1 MQRGVI
7 IGGVLFLMLLMIG
20 VIVYFMMSGDDD
32 KSSTENAESETE
44 STTVP
49 DTESE
54 TTPKAAPKAA
64 PKAPPPPSY
73 VEVFGVDYPGN
84 DIKHLPNTTLEKCKA
99 ECDANP
105 SCTLITTNNNGN
117 LCWLKSGAKNM
128 TPHGDRKNYF
138 KPNGPWDAND
148 KFNLMRA
155 GALCTGGA
163 SYSSAAWALLKSG
176 EPRKFA
182 EWNSEGDKLYKTYVE
197 RGLAECDKDA
207 NCKYVNVWRDAGYR
221 KYTGSNCPDQ
231 RRDDWTSA
239 FKKLS

>member
-32 KSSTENAESETE
+32 KSSTENTESETE

-99 ECDANP
+99 EFEDTSIYKFKVKARDTFPTRAFQTSSIYLDA
-105 SCTLITTNNNGN
+105 
-117 LCWLKSGAKNM
+117 KSL
-128 TPHGDRKNYF
+128 P
-138 KPNGPWDAND
+138 
-148 KFNLMRA
+148 
-155 GALCTGGA
+155 
-163 SYSSAAWALLKSG
+163 
-176 EPRKFA
+176 
-182 EWNSEGDKLYKTYVE
+182 
-197 RGLAECDKDA
+197 
-207 NCKYVNVWRDAGYR
+207 
-221 KYTGSNCPDQ
+221 
-231 RRDDWTSA
+231 TS
-239 FKKLS
+239 

>member
-1 MQRGVI
+1 MSTGAI
-7 IGGVLFLMLLMIG
+7 IGGV
-20 VIVYFMMSGDDD
+20 VVVVCCSSSVAAMMMGGDDD
-32 KSSTENAESETE
+32 KGSGTGGSGGSSGTGGSGGSSGTGG
-44 STTVP
+44 SGGSSGPVP
-49 DTESE
+49 
-54 TTPKAAPKAA
+54 
-64 PKAPPPPSY
+64 PPPPSY

-138 KPNGPWDAND
+138 KPNGPWDVND
-148 KFNLMRA
+148 KFNLVRA

-163 SYSSAAWALLKSG
+163 SYSSVAWALLKSG
-176 EPRKFA
+176 EPKKFA